1 MKRLL
6 AMSAAV
12 GVFAAVSPLA
22 IGQSGGMKDM
32 DMKDHKG
39 MDMDQCKGMDMDKC
53 HEMMMKD
60 KKGKSA
66 KKGKNDK
73 KAQGEVHKGT
83 GVVTN
88 VDRAGGKVTLKHDP
102 IKSLNWPTMTMAF
115 AVKDK
120 AMLNSL
126 EKDRKVD
133 FEFVQQGQ
141 QFVITSIK

>member
-6 AMSAAV
+6 AISAVAALFV
-12 GVFAAVSPLA
+12 GAAPVA
-22 IGQSGGMKDM
+22 IGQSGGT
-32 DMKDHKG
+32 HK
-39 MDMDQCKGMDMDKC
+39 
-53 HEMMMKD
+53 
-60 KKGKSA
+60 A
-66 KKGKNDK
+66 
-73 KAQGEVHKGT
+73 T

-88 VDRAGGKVTLKHDP
+88 IDRSGGKVTLKHDP

-120 AMLNSL
+120 AMLDKVA
-126 EKDRKVD
+126 KDKKVE